1 MLIIR
6 LARIGKKKQPVFRLI
21 INEKTKDTRGDYL
34 ENLGFYDPR
43 SKQLDLKVERIK
55 YWLSKGAQTSATIH
69 NFLVGHKIVAGGKKK
84 ASSSKK
90 KGAEAT
96 PAAAPAPKTEPKPEV
111 KA

>member
-34 ENLGFYDPR
+34 ENLGFYNPR
-43 SKQLDLKVERIK
+43 SKQLDLKTDRIR

-69 NFLVGHKIVAGGKKK
+69 NFLVDHKIVAGKKKK
-84 ASSSKK
+84 ASSTKKK
-90 KGAEAT
+90 KGDEAP
-96 PAAAPAPKTEPKPEV
+96 PAASAPKAELKTENKN
-111 KA
+111 